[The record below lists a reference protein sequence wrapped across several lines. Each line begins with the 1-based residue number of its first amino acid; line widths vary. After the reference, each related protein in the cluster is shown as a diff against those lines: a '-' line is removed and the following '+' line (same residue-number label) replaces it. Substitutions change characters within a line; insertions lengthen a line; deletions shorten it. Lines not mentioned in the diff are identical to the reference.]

1 MATMDIGELR
11 RRVFSP
17 EIVVGA
23 AFLGIVSLLM
33 VPVPRGALDMLLALS
48 IAMSATVF
56 LTAVFSERPT
66 DFSIFPTFLLI
77 ATLLRLALNIAS
89 TRLILL
95 NGHEGP
101 DAAGKVILSFSEFVV
116 GGNLGVG
123 IVVFLILVT
132 INFVVITKGAGRIA
146 EVAAR
151 FTLDAMPG
159 KQMAIDAELN
169 SGAINDVTARERRA
183 EIEQQA
189 NFYGAMDGAS
199 KFVRGDAIAGLIITA
214 INLLGGLALGMVQQ
228 NLTLSEAAATYPVL
242 TIGDG
247 LVSQMPALVVST
259 AAGLAISR
267 ASGRSDFGRQVM
279 KQMLGTRNVLG
290 LTAMFLIFVG
300 LLPGLPMFPFFSL
313 AGAMLF
319 ASYRTSQAVSEDAEE
334 VVPEEEPDEEAEL
347 FDALHVEAL
356 TLEVGYGLLALVDE
370 TRGGDLPERVKRLR
384 REMARELGIV
394 VPPVRVVDNL
404 QLGAGAYSV
413 RLWGVEVGRG
423 ELVPDR
429 ALAIDSVGGR
439 ELEGGIPTKEPVFGL
454 SAFWIEDGDRD
465 RAESLGM
472 TVVDP
477 STVLGTHLAEVLRSN
492 AHQLLGRDQVHELV
506 GYVRRE
512 SPKLVEELIP
522 DKLTLGE
529 VAEVLQALLEER
541 VSVRNLRSILEAVA
555 NGVSRT
561 KEPKLLAEFAR
572 AALARQ
578 ITQSLS
584 DDQGVLRA
592 MVLDRNLELGLR
604 SSMAPDGSV
613 APDPSTYQR
622 LVSRIADT
630 VKASSDLAQTPCLL
644 VANEL
649 RRPIRELLQTQLS
662 DVPVVA
668 IREVD
673 RQAEL
678 TIIGTISAD
687 ESMRDKA
694 S

>member
-1 MATMDIGELR
+1 
-11 RRVFSP
+11 
-17 EIVVGA
+17 
-23 AFLGIVSLLM
+23 
-33 VPVPRGALDMLLALS
+33 
-48 IAMSATVF
+48 
-56 LTAVFSERPT
+56 
-66 DFSIFPTFLLI
+66 
-77 ATLLRLALNIAS
+77 
-89 TRLILL
+89 
-95 NGHEGP
+95 
-101 DAAGKVILSFSEFVV
+101 
-116 GGNLGVG
+116 
-123 IVVFLILVT
+123 
-132 INFVVITKGAGRIA
+132 
-146 EVAAR
+146 
-151 FTLDAMPG
+151 
-159 KQMAIDAELN
+159 
-169 SGAINDVTARERRA
+169 
-183 EIEQQA
+183 
-189 NFYGAMDGAS
+189 
-199 KFVRGDAIAGLIITA
+199 
-214 INLLGGLALGMVQQ
+214 
-228 NLTLSEAAATYPVL
+228 
-242 TIGDG
+242 
-247 LVSQMPALVVST
+247 
-259 AAGLAISR
+259 
-267 ASGRSDFGRQVM
+267 
-279 KQMLGTRNVLG
+279 
-290 LTAMFLIFVG
+290 
-300 LLPGLPMFPFFSL
+300 
-313 AGAMLF
+313 
-319 ASYRTSQAVSEDAEE
+319 
-334 VVPEEEPDEEAEL
+334 
-347 FDALHVEAL
+347 
-356 TLEVGYGLLALVDE
+356 
-370 TRGGDLPERVKRLR
+370 
-384 REMARELGIV
+384 
-394 VPPVRVVDNL
+394 
-404 QLGAGAYSV
+404 
-413 RLWGVEVGRG
+413 
-423 ELVPDR
+423 
-429 ALAIDSVGGR
+429 
-439 ELEGGIPTKEPVFGL
+439 
-454 SAFWIEDGDRD
+454 
-465 RAESLGM
+465 
-472 TVVDP
+472 
-477 STVLGTHLAEVLRSN
+477 
-492 AHQLLGRDQVHELV
+492 VHELV